1 MSNHMH
7 DLTKAERVEWLRMLE
22 SLTVALI
29 GTLPPTERPRLV
41 EVTHIQQQ
49 AADLA
54 DRAIYAARAR
64 TAPTKKLRATAPV
77 KGEGNG

>member
-7 DLTKAERVEWLRMLE
+7 DLTKAERVEWLRLLE
-22 SLTVALI
+22 SFTVALI
-29 GTLPPTERPRLV
+29 GTLPPGEHSKLADALER
-41 EVTHIQQQ
+41 EQ
-49 AADLA
+49 AAAELA

-64 TAPTKKLRATAPV
+64 MAPTKKLTATAPL